1 MMVSGWLICKACQFS
16 PPLASSYFL
25 SIPGLCVCHSY
36 LTFWRVPDPPLH
48 PVRPF
53 GDPVPV
59 LPAAQV
65 QVLSVIETVG
75 GWGSRDYP
83 MATGDT
89 SFSVI
94 QRLLLRLPGPN
105 PLTSLDIP
113 ISSQTISL
121 VCLKPISTFSPD
133 PLLSPSQQGTFSQLV
148 TWAWNSENHGT
159 RSPTFLA
166 LSQPITRSWPSLCDL
181 LGGRL
186 LLSFF
191 RLTYVHTSSSLTRP

>member
-121 VCLKPISTFSPD
+121 VCLKPISTSFPRPA
-133 PLLSPSQQGTFSQLV
+133 PLSVSARHLQPAGHLGLELREPRNPLSHLPCPQ
-148 TWAWNSENHGT
+148 
-159 RSPTFLA
+159 PTHHSVLA
-166 LSQPITRSWPSLCDL
+166 IPL
-181 LGGRL
+181 
-186 LLSFF
+186 
-191 RLTYVHTSSSLTRP
+191 